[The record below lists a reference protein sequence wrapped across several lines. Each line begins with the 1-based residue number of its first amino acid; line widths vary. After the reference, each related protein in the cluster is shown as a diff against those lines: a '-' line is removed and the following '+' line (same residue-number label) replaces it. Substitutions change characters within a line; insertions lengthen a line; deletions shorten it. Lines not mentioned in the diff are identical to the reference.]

1 MINKKRK
8 IWLLFMLIML
18 INYNFVF
25 KAWREKTTKED
36 CLIVKGYFLAS
47 LPVAFPNARPGVTR
61 ETFP

>member
-1 MINKKRK
+1 
-8 IWLLFMLIML
+8 MLIML